1 MMKNM
6 TLASITVACSG
17 IFFGNERQQ
26 KLGVDGIVIDSR
38 KVKENFLFIPIKGER
53 VDGHAF
59 IPEVMK
65 NKAVCT
71 LSEKVLEGV
80 DFPYIFVDSCEQA
93 LKDIAEFY
101 RKNLDILVVG
111 VTGSVGK
118 TSTKEMIA
126 SVLEQEFH
134 VLKTQGNFNN
144 EIGLPLTIFDI
155 KEEHEVAVVE
165 MGISDFG
172 EMHRLAKVARPD
184 ICVITNIG
192 FSHLENLKSREGILK
207 AKTEIFDFLTPDS
220 AIVLNGDDDMLET
233 LKEVDG
239 ITPTFFGVVNKT
251 GNYADEIENLGLKG
265 SKCTLH
271 MGVDTYN
278 VHIPIPGHHM
288 LYNSLAAA
296 TVGKLLGLTKE
307 QIQKGIETSASVG
320 GRNHMIEVKDYI
332 IIDDCYN
339 ANPVSMKASIDVLS
353 NALGRKIAVLGDM
366 FELGDKEKELHYQVG
381 EYIGKKDIDLVF
393 ASGELSKELI
403 RGIKETSNTCKFKHC
418 EKMES
423 LIEELKNNIQPGDT
437 VLIKASHGMHYEN
450 VVKELSRK

>member
-1 MMKNM
+1 MKNM
-6 TLASITVACSG
+6 TLASITAACSG
-17 IFFGNERQQ
+17 IFFGNEQQQ
-26 KLGVDGIVIDSR
+26 KLGIDGVVIDSR

-53 VDGHAF
+53 VDGHDF

-65 NKAVCT
+65 NGAACT
-71 LSEKVLEGV
+71 LSEKVLEDV

-111 VTGSVGK
+111 ITGSVGK
-118 TSTKEMIA
+118 TSTKEIIA
-126 SVLEQEFH
+126 SVLEQEFN

-144 EIGLPLTIFDI
+144 EIGLPLTIFNI
-155 KEEHEVAVVE
+155 QKEHEVAVVE

-207 AKTEIFDFLTPDS
+207 AKTEIFDFLTSDG

-233 LKEVDG
+233 VKEVNG
-239 ITPTFFGVVNKT
+239 ITPTFFGVANTT
-251 GNYADEIENLGLKG
+251 GNYADEIESLGLKG
-265 SKCTLH
+265 SKGTFHIGL
-271 MGVDTYN
+271 DTYK
-278 VHIPIPGHHM
+278 VHIPLPGHHM

-296 TVGKLLGLTKE
+296 SVGKILGLTKE
-307 QIQKGIETSASVG
+307 QIQKGIETLASVG
-320 GRNHMIEVKDYI
+320 GRNHMIEVNDYT

-339 ANPVSMKASIDVLS
+339 ANPVSMKASIDVLTH
-353 NALGRKIAVLGDM
+353 ALGRKIAVVGDM
-366 FELGDKEKELHYQVG
+366 FELGEKEKELHYQVG
-381 EYIGKKDIDLVF
+381 EYIGEKVIDFVF

-403 RGIKETSNTCKFKHC
+403 RGVQDTGNTCILKHF
-418 EKMES
+418 EKQDN
-423 LIEELKNNIQPGDT
+423 LIEELKKNLQPGDT
-437 VLIKASHGMHYEN
+437 VLVKASHGMHYEN
-450 VVKELSRK
+450 VIKELME